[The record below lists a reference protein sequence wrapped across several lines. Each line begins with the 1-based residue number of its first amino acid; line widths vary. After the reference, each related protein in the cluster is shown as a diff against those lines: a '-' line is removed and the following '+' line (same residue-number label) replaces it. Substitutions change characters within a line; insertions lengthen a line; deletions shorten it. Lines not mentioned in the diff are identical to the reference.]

1 MAPEVCEALISFFVL
16 NAVRINI
23 DACHVPGLSLGCPEK
38 GGTVPVSQLLSLP
51 SAGLVIMQ
59 SSGFE
64 GTESRIWLRWVTG
77 QLLTSHLI
85 LSAPVFSCVKA
96 G

>member
-1 MAPEVCEALISFFVL
+1 ML
-16 NAVRINI
+16 NVVTINI

-38 GGTVPVSQLLSLP
+38 GGTVPVSQLLGLH

-64 GTESRIWLRWVTG
+64 GTESNLTRLGRWPAADEP
-77 QLLTSHLI
+77 LDS
-85 LSAPVFSCVKA
+85 LSPSVLVCK
-96 G
+96 GRTIPKD